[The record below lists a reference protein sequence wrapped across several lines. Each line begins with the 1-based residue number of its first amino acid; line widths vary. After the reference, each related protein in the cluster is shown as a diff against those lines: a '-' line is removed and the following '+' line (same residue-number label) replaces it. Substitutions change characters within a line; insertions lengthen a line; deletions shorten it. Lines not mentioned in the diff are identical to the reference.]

1 MLKTLP
7 SIWLLRPYLT
17 PGVEVDLAVGCGGA
31 EIGNNVSE
39 LDSHFLKIKQSNN
52 LITVQMKY
60 RILKSQKIDI

>member
-31 EIGNNVSE
+31 EIGNDVSE
-39 LDSHFLKIKQSNN
+39 LDSHFLKIKQ
-52 LITVQMKY
+52 
-60 RILKSQKIDI
+60 